1 MTPRRRRRGHALIGT
16 MTFLVLV
23 MFLWLAAF
31 GQLSSCAR
39 AEKVCLL
46 RHDRAIG
53 PTRALAYGLALLETG
68 VPEPNPYA
76 CRYTPDAVSGRQFVI
91 TFQESAIGVY
101 HVAVAPAG
109 PEDDSLPLAPK
120 QFTSTEFPP
129 PKPL

>member
-1 MTPRRRRRGHALIGT
+1 MTLRRRRPGHALIGT

-31 GQLSSCAR
+31 GQLGSYAR
-39 AEKVCLL
+39 AEKFCLL

-68 VPEPNPYA
+68 VPAQTPYA
-76 CRYTPDAVSGRQFVI
+76 CRYIPDPISGRQFVI
-91 TFQESAIGVY
+91 TFQETAPAVY

-109 PEDDSLPLAPK
+109 PGDDSLPVAPK